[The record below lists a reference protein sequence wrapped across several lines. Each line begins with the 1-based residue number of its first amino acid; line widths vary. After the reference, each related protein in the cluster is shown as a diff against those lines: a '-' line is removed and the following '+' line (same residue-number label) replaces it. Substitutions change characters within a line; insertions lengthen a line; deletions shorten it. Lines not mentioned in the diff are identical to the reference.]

1 MKIFK
6 MKELSI
12 QLALVI
18 GMLFFS
24 IDTSAQVTDIA
35 VKDSMDVVDKRL
47 RFGCGFG
54 LSFVGG
60 TNIALSPNLI
70 YSVSNKVSIGAGIQG
85 SYTSIKDLQNTTTF
99 GGNVLTQYR
108 PVERFTMLLEFA
120 QLKVNTKTEAV
131 TGDIKQ
137 DYWDSALFIG
147 AGLNITDKIAI
158 GAKYNVLYD
167 KDESVYTSPI
177 LPFVNIVF

>member
-1 MKIFK
+1 MKQ
-6 MKELSI
+6 LGI

-18 GMLFFS
+18 GALFFS
-24 IDTSAQVTDIA
+24 INTSAQVTEVA
-35 VKDSMDVVDKRL
+35 VQDSMAVVNKRL

-60 TNIALSPNLI
+60 TNIALSPNLM
-70 YSVSNKVSIGAGIQG
+70 YSLSNKVSLGVGLQG
-85 SYTSIKDLQNTTTF
+85 SYTSIKDLQKTTTF
-99 GGNVLTQYR
+99 GGNIISQYQ
-108 PVERFTMLLEFA
+108 PIEKLMLLLEFA
-120 QLKVNTKTEAV
+120 QLKVNTTTETV
-131 TGDIKQ
+131 TGDIET

-147 AGLNITDKIAI
+147 AGLNITKNIAI

-177 LPFVNIVF
+177 LPFVNIAF

>member
-1 MKIFK
+1 MK
-6 MKELSI
+6 LLGI

-18 GMLFFS
+18 GALFFS
-24 IDTSAQVTDIA
+24 INTSAQVTEVA
-35 VKDSMDVVDKRL
+35 VQDSMAVVNKRL

-60 TNIALSPNLI
+60 TNIALSPNLM
-70 YSVSNKVSIGAGIQG
+70 YSLSNKVSLGLGLQG
-85 SYTSIKDLQNTTTF
+85 SYTSIKDLQKTTTF
-99 GGNVLTQYR
+99 GGNIISQYQ
-108 PVERFTMLLEFA
+108 PIEKLMLLLEFA
-120 QLKVNTKTEAV
+120 QLKVNTTTEAV
-131 TGDIKQ
+131 TGDIET

-147 AGLNITDKIAI
+147 AGLNITKNIAI

-177 LPFVNIVF
+177 LPFVNIAF

>member
-1 MKIFK
+1 MKQ
-6 MKELSI
+6 LGI

-18 GMLFFS
+18 GALFFS
-24 IDTSAQVTDIA
+24 INTSAQVTEVA
-35 VKDSMDVVDKRL
+35 VQDSMAVVNKRL

-60 TNIALSPNLI
+60 TNIALSPNLM
-70 YSVSNKVSIGAGIQG
+70 YSLSNKVSLGVGLQG
-85 SYTSIKDLQNTTTF
+85 SYTSIKDLQKTTTF
-99 GGNVLTQYR
+99 GGNIISQYQPIDR
-108 PVERFTMLLEFA
+108 LMLLLEFA

-131 TGDIKQ
+131 TGDIET

-147 AGLNITDKIAI
+147 AGLNITKNIAI

-177 LPFVNIVF
+177 LPFVNIAF

>member
-1 MKIFK
+1 MKQ
-6 MKELSI
+6 LGI

-18 GMLFFS
+18 GALFFS
-24 IDTSAQVTDIA
+24 INTSAQVTEVA
-35 VKDSMDVVDKRL
+35 VQDSMAVVNKRL

-60 TNIALSPNLI
+60 TNIALSPNLM
-70 YSVSNKVSIGAGIQG
+70 YSLSNKVSLGVGLQG
-85 SYTSIKDLQNTTTF
+85 SYTSIKDLQKTTTF
-99 GGNVLTQYR
+99 GGNIISQYQPIDR
-108 PVERFTMLLEFA
+108 LMLLLEFA
-120 QLKVNTKTEAV
+120 QLKVNTTTEAV
-131 TGDIKQ
+131 TGDIET

-147 AGLNITDKIAI
+147 AGLNITKNIAI

-177 LPFVNIVF
+177 LPFVNIAF